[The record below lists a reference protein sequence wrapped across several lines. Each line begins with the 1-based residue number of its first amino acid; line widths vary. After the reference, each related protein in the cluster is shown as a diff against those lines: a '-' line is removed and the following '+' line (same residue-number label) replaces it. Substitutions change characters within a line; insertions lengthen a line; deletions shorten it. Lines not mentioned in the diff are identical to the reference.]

1 MHDFG
6 VTIIFISVD
15 QKVEYNSTA
24 VSKEDLHTW
33 RIQEDTDTK
42 IIVHVKHCLLSS
54 FRNAAV

>member
-24 VSKEDLHTW
+24 VSKEDLHT
-33 RIQEDTDTK
+33 
-42 IIVHVKHCLLSS
+42 
-54 FRNAAV
+54 